1 MYDKERFILKS
12 HLPPSPLDLIAIGK
26 THGWNTQ
33 IYKNAARDFTLER
46 NATVSG
52 RGLPLAP
59 NTVDTDLY
67 IGTPEWHDFVP
78 DVPDPEESG

>member
-1 MYDKERFILKS
+1 MYDEERFILKS
-12 HLPPSPLDLIAIGK
+12 HYAPSPLDLIAIGK

-46 NATVSG
+46 NADVVG
-52 RGLPLAP
+52 RGLQLAP

-67 IGTPEWHDFVP
+67 IGTPEWHDFVEEDP
-78 DVPDPEESG
+78 SPEESG